1 MTDRLQI
8 KRLILN
14 GKIDDAEEMLNT
26 VQPDVLFI
34 LFITKNFT
42 KKKKKIK
49 IKMK

>member
-26 VQPDVLFI
+26 VQPDVFI
-34 LFITKNFT
+34 NSIYYQKILQ
-42 KKKKKIK
+42 KK
-49 IKMK
+49 

>member
-26 VQPDVLFI
+26 VQPDVFI
-34 LFITKNFT
+34 YSIYYQKILQ
-42 KKKKKIK
+42 KKIK
-49 IKMK
+49 